1 MRIQI
6 ASRDELRVV
15 VLLDVLYL
23 KASHNYTDF
32 MYVDGRTKSELI
44 GISDIEKLIADT
56 CKKHGCTNTF
66 VRLGR
71 SLLVNTYYVELVSVK
86 LMIISFRGNPQ
97 VTLSAS
103 KHSLMQLKKYLSE
116 NPLSYENLGNFPIG
130 FHRTT
135 FASPSPQPRSTQG
148 VPKG

>member
-15 VLLDVLYL
+15 DLLDVLFL

-44 GISDIEKLIADT
+44 GISDIEKLIANQ
-56 CKKHGCTNTF
+56 CKKQGCPNTF

-71 SLLVNTYYVELVSVK
+71 SLLVNTYYVELVSTK
-86 LMIISFRGNPQ
+86 LKIISFRGNPPI
-97 VTLSAS
+97 TLNAS
-103 KHSLMQLKKYLSE
+103 KHTLMLLKKHLSE
-116 NPLSYENLGNFPIG
+116 NPLSYENPWNFPIG